1 MSWQINVVEACMIPI
16 SSLSNTAIES
26 NRLLKHKLLLVHHDS
41 EMARS
46 LPPAELNLTYFDTP
60 AALHGRARPRKFT
73 GHDSFTFPSKSDLD
87 AAEENASSQ
96 MDQRLAPPML
106 STSTPRPGGTPSI
119 FDEPSIARE
128 HLSDPYDGSNIGVL
142 LPPLP
147 DTADHPSTPP
157 RSTSVPGARDLP
169 RNEEL
174 WAQLS
179 RVLELQT
186 DIARTHAEMESI
198 GIGKGKAKLGESKD
212 TGKKA
217 EDGSKAHGQFPTDP
231 GSEEYDVEGEGLV
244 EVDDEETERN
254 RAREEEFAKLADQF
268 EGRKKSINEIMSKVQ
283 SMSNMC
289 LHC

>member
-1 MSWQINVVEACMIPI
+1 MTR
-16 SSLSNTAIES
+16 SS
-26 NRLLKHKLLLVHHDS
+26 
-41 EMARS
+41 
-46 LPPAELNLTYFDTP
+46 PPAELNLTYFDTATP
-60 AALHGRARPRKFT
+60 QHGRARPHKFT
-73 GHDSFTFPSKSDLD
+73 GNDNFTFPSRSDLD
-87 AAEENASSQ
+87 VAEENASSQ

-106 STSTPRPGGTPSI
+106 SMPTPRPGATPSL
-119 FDEPSIARE
+119 FDESSVARE
-128 HLSDPYDGSNIGVL
+128 HLSDPYDGSNLGVF
-142 LPPLP
+142 LPPHP
-147 DTADHPSTPP
+147 DAADHPSTPP

-169 RNEEL
+169 RSEEL

-212 TGKKA
+212 TGKKEA
-217 EDGSKAHGQFPTDP
+217 EDGSKTHGQFPTDP
-231 GSEEYDVEGEGLV
+231 GSEEYDVEGEGV

-283 SMSNMC
+283 SMSIVC
-289 LHC
+289 SHC